1 MAASHLLRESV
12 ESDGCVALIV
22 RGRRG
27 MGMGGRGR
35 LLAPSRLLGVNG
47 RGGGGRAPG
56 EDGEDKCVGEGGLEL
71 QSGDVVFVEEL
82 APAEEG
88 PAGAGKSRLMCLIED
103 SENVTSVTCYVPK
116 ALISAAEEAGG
127 EDGGGGGSA
136 GAGDDHVVQVEV
148 DLRWTLVQVKKAA
161 ISAACRAGG
170 GGTVG
175 DDGLWERV
183 HLRRTSKGPQLKDE
197 AKRLADLGVEEGA
210 LFFLRAGAPRPE
222 SQKTLKVFLAVSAAA
237 TARPLLQ
244 LAAEETWTVA
254 QLKTALAARL
264 GKSKD
269 KQVVAAAA
277 KAAWP
282 QGARTRVGVRGW
294 LRACGCVECSRN
306 AQGVVCDM
314 LHTCACLLG
323 CLHACGLACKRVV
336 CIHSRFVY
344 TFCTLGAIGCDVCM
358 FVRTGVPPTGVLRLR
373 QKKGSVGGSVL
384 KDEQVLMKALPRL
397 ADDTPIVLQ
406 LLDEPE
412 AASPVDG
419 LLIQVRRW
427 RVEGDAEVLED
438 PREMCVPR
446 DADGH
451 KMLEL
456 LGRFLSP
463 GATAAAAQSGLACAK
478 VSSFGPALKAI
489 SKAKLKWLDE
499 SSADVTVP
507 VTSPPLGLRNDSVI
521 VVCDQLEFE
530 RFAAA
535 AAARVQP
542 LGGEQDVLV
551 LQKKPS
557 QKRITRDTGPR
568 CREAA
573 LQIHV
578 HSDARFDPREH
589 EQAIAASIQASGDDH
604 EQPAVG
610 SCKGSDISGGGSVG
624 EHGEGGIG
632 SGIHGGDEGVHVDV
646 GPRDHVSSG
655 NDGGKEQGESNVLRE
670 GDYVLPSEDVV
681 ARTRGDS
688 TGSRNTDE

>member
-1 MAASHLLRESV
+1 MTGCGSV
-12 ESDGCVALIV
+12 STCAGHP
-22 RGRRG
+22 RGRSSRTRPSAWLTSEWRKG
-27 MGMGGRGR
+27 RCFSCAPGHRGR
-35 LLAPSRLLGVNG
+35 
-47 RGGGGRAPG
+47 
-56 EDGEDKCVGEGGLEL
+56 
-71 QSGDVVFVEEL
+71 
-82 APAEEG
+82 
-88 PAGAGKSRLMCLIED
+88 
-103 SENVTSVTCYVPK
+103 K
-116 ALISAAEEAGG
+116 A
-127 EDGGGGGSA
+127 
-136 GAGDDHVVQVEV
+136 
-148 DLRWTLVQVKKAA
+148 K
-161 ISAACRAGG
+161 
-170 GGTVG
+170 
-175 DDGLWERV
+175 
-183 HLRRTSKGPQLKDE
+183 
-197 AKRLADLGVEEGA
+197 
-210 LFFLRAGAPRPE
+210 
-222 SQKTLKVFLAVSAAA
+222 KTLKVFLAVSAAA

-282 QGARTRVGVRGW
+282 Q
-294 LRACGCVECSRN
+294 
-306 AQGVVCDM
+306 
-314 LHTCACLLG
+314 
-323 CLHACGLACKRVV
+323 
-336 CIHSRFVY
+336 
-344 TFCTLGAIGCDVCM
+344 
-358 FVRTGVPPTGVLRLR
+358 GVPPTGVLRLR

-655 NDGGKEQGESNVLRE
+655 NDGGKEQGESNALRE